1 MFSKINSLGLY
12 GLEGY
17 RVLVESDIQSRSL
30 PGFDIVGLPDLA
42 VKESKDR
49 VRAAMKN
56 AGFKMPV
63 GKITV
68 NLGPAHLK
76 KTGSLYDLPILVSLL
91 CASESLDGD
100 YSGAV
105 FVGELSLSGELR
117 PVNGILPMAIQAKE
131 EGFQHLYLPLENGQE
146 ASVVTGINIYP
157 VETIEELYNHL
168 TGKSP
173 LTPLT
178 KGPLPHT
185 SGHEL
190 LDFADV
196 KGQPGAKRA
205 IEIAAAGAHNV
216 LMIGSPGSGK
226 SMLAK
231 RLVSILP
238 GMTFEESIET
248 TKIHSVA
255 GTLGA
260 PLITQRP
267 FRSPHHS
274 TSPTAV
280 TGGGQTP
287 KPGELSLAHNGV
299 LFLDELPEFPRNVLE
314 VLRQPMEDGR
324 VSIARAKMSVT
335 YPCSVMVVAAM
346 NPCPC
351 GYFGHPTRQC
361 TCSPN
366 AVSRYLSKVSGP
378 LLDRLDLH
386 IEVAPVEFSQL
397 AQQGQE
403 EPSENIR
410 VRVEV
415 ARQIQTQR
423 YMNLQ
428 AANNASLS
436 PSEMERFCALTAD
449 AKQVLEKAFNAMG
462 LSARA
467 YGKVLKVAR
476 TIADLEQ
483 EESLAKRHVLEA
495 LQYRSLDRKYWQ
507 GR

>member
-1 MFSKINSLGLY
+1 
-12 GLEGY
+12 
-17 RVLVESDIQSRSL
+17 
-30 PGFDIVGLPDLA
+30 
-42 VKESKDR
+42 
-49 VRAAMKN
+49 
-56 AGFKMPV
+56 
-63 GKITV
+63 
-68 NLGPAHLK
+68 
-76 KTGSLYDLPILVSLL
+76 
-91 CASESLDGD
+91 
-100 YSGAV
+100 
-105 FVGELSLSGELR
+105 
-117 PVNGILPMAIQAKE
+117 
-131 EGFQHLYLPLENGQE
+131 
-146 ASVVTGINIYP
+146 
-157 VETIEELYNHL
+157 
-168 TGKSP
+168 
-173 LTPLT
+173 
-178 KGPLPHT
+178 
-185 SGHEL
+185 
-190 LDFADV
+190 
-196 KGQPGAKRA
+196 
-205 IEIAAAGAHNV
+205 